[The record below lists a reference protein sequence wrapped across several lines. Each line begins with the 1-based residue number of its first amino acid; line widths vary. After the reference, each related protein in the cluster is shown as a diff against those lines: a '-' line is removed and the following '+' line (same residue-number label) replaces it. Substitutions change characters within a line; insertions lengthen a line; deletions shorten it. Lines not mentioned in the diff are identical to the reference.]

1 MLRKMMYDLRSN
13 DAFAYGKQFGRASP
27 LPILQFKPQ
36 SGFRH
41 FCQRQKHH
49 FVKQNII
56 IRLKRIYHFFAI
68 GKKTSLNNLSL
79 SDKLLFIQQIINLL
93 SRVPDTQIHN
103 CPHNSIYSNENPR
116 ENEKYLQVKG
126 NPCIQKITH

>member
-68 GKKTSLNNLSL
+68 GKKHHSIIYRHRA
-79 SDKLLFIQQIINLL
+79 DKLLFVFSEKQKRPDTKPGRKLSVLKTRNGQNFTGFACCYKIHIHHSVHLL
-93 SRVPDTQIHN
+93 SF
-103 CPHNSIYSNENPR
+103 
-116 ENEKYLQVKG
+116 
-126 NPCIQKITH
+126 